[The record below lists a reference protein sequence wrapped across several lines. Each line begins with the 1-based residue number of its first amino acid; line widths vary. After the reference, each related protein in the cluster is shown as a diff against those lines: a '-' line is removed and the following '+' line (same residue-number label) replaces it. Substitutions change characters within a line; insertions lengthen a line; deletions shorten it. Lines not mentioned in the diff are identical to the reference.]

1 MSIVFTDPL
10 GRRFVFT
17 RQQPA
22 TQSTPPPVLR
32 DQAQSTLAG
41 LRSTTPQPWQTL
53 WRQWYPSTFSAR
65 DDDIRER
72 LAQDLVAKKVWLV
85 PEAVPANAPP
95 ANTARSSAKK
105 SPPPE
110 ELVPVRYPSAPPPPS
125 TEPNDR
131 AATRAATPSK
141 ASPDATTGATPFAQT
156 ETKGCPISMVSGEE
170 VLPLVD
176 ATLPGPVPFVFQ
188 RFYRSGHRRD
198 TGLGM
203 GWTHSGGDVLRLE
216 SQTALLSDN
225 EGRLLR
231 FALPALYQRSKL
243 LNEGLDLDY
252 VSADC
257 FILKQVGQND
267 KVFTRTGASNLFT
280 LTQIRH
286 PAYRP
291 ARTLGGIAEPAR
303 GFCLNFQHDAFGRL
317 LRVEGNWGK
326 ALRLARNDSG
336 HIVSLTLEN
345 TRTGQAQTVAEYD
358 YDSDGHLIAQ
368 SNAQGAGERYTYA
381 HDLLTQRQLASGF
394 NYYYEWDRA
403 DTSARCVHTWGD
415 NNTYD
420 YRFKWDPDN
429 NASCATDSRGHT
441 TTYVYDDFG
450 HIVHKID
457 PERGVHRYQYT
468 DGQLTGYIDP
478 TGATTHYLY
487 DEANRPA
494 GSRDALGHYRTVYYF
509 QGRPTEVTDPGGA
522 RWKRSYNALGQVESV
537 TDPAGAVTRFTYTPE
552 GLISTVT
559 DPAGRSTRYSWNDRA
574 ELIRETGPLGH
585 ALHYLHDDFGR
596 VVQRYGQMAGQSLDE
611 ALASAT
617 RYEYTV
623 TGRIAAVIDAN
634 GNTARF
640 TYNDAD
646 QLTDYTDPHGRTT
659 HYHYDDKLT
668 QPTARIDP
676 AGQMVR
682 YEYDPERNLIALI
695 NENGDHYRFVYDA
708 NERLIKETGFDG
720 RTQHYQYNA
729 AGHLIKHLD
738 SGEVQTEFERDA
750 LGRLQT
756 KQSRLIGDAPG
767 THRERTRYRHDGA
780 GRLLETY
787 NEHQYLSFEYDPLGN
802 VLTETHNDLNE
813 QRERIR
819 EQRIQH
825 RYNTLGQRVHT
836 TLPDENSIDYTFDAN
851 LAFSA
856 AAFNGQVLTAIERDP
871 LGRERARHHGPLTT
885 HTEYDPQGRLHKQY
899 VSNQQNSQ
907 SPIQREYGYDPI
919 GNLSFFKDGN
929 DETQFHYDALNR
941 LTQAIQAKAT
951 PEFFAF
957 DPAGN
962 LLAMSDNA
970 PTAPGLVK
978 GNRLLIQGDKKFTYD
993 ARGNLV
999 QETRG
1004 QDGKQIKRFTYNL
1017 NNQLIEVKSNHRDQN
1032 VSFKYD
1038 PLGRRIEK
1046 QDAFGATRY
1055 LWTDNLLAQEQRND
1069 SKKTYVY
1076 EPQTFK
1082 PIAQIHNGKIYHYHV
1097 DHLGTPRELTDP
1109 EGKIVWKAKYKTYGN
1124 LALKE
1129 VEEVE
1134 NNLRFQGQYFDEE
1147 TGLHYN
1153 RFRYYHPGTGQFIN
1167 QDPIGLLGGLNNY
1180 QYAPNPVQW
1189 IDPLG
1194 LCKDKKTADQRE
1206 VHPIS
1211 KDDIK
1216 FHKRYGGE
1224 EYEFYVDGPNG
1235 PLELAYTTVKPD
1247 EKSLEFYINNTFN
1260 KGIIIKGTGFG
1271 LTNEI
1276 LKRSI
1281 DIYAAEHGA
1290 PPEYLNGTII
1300 KKNLSNFQVEYD
1312 KARNTLPLN
1321 TPKNKVSEEA
1331 IKNISFG
1338 KERVNL
1344 GYDQISVD
1352 AGGMSDVEVDGKKLT
1367 DVPTKVKITAGR
1379 KPDGKPV

>member
-10 GRRFVFT
+10 GRRLVFT
-17 RQQPA
+17 RQPPA
-22 TQSTPPPVLR
+22 TQSIPQPLLS
-32 DQAQSTLAG
+32 DQAQRTLNG

-53 WRQWYPSTFSAR
+53 WRQWHPTNFSLR
-65 DDDIRER
+65 EEEIRER
-72 LAQDLVAKKVWLV
+72 VAQDLVAKKVWLV
-85 PEAVPANAPP
+85 PEVVPANAPP
-95 ANTARSSAKK
+95 ANTARSSGPKK
-105 SPPPE
+105 SSSPE
-110 ELVPVRYPSAPPPPS
+110 ELMPVRLPTAPPPPNP
-125 TEPNDR
+125 EPNDG

-141 ASPDATTGATPFAQT
+141 ASPDATTGAAPFAQT
-156 ETKGCPISMVSGEE
+156 ETNGCPISMVSGEE

-198 TGLGM
+198 TGLGI
-203 GWTHSGGDVLRLE
+203 GWTYSGGDVLRLE
-216 SQTALLSDN
+216 SKVALLSDN

-231 FALPALYQRSKL
+231 FALPAPYQRSKL

-257 FILKQVGQND
+257 FIVKQVGQND
-267 KVFTRTGASNLFT
+267 KVFTRQGASNLFA

-291 ARTLGGIAEPAR
+291 ARTLGGVTEPAR

-326 ALRLARNDSG
+326 ALRFARNDSG

-345 TRTGQAQTVAEYD
+345 TRTAQTQTVTEYEYD
-358 YDSDGHLIAQ
+358 ADGHLIAQ
-368 SNAQGAGERYTYA
+368 RNAQGAGERYTYT
-381 HDLLTQRQLASGF
+381 HDLLTQRQLATGF
-394 NYYYEWDRA
+394 NYYYEWDRS
-403 DTSARCVHTWGD
+403 DTSARCIHTWGD
-415 NNTYD
+415 NGIYD
-420 YRFKWDPDN
+420 YRFTWDPDN

-450 HIVHKID
+450 HVIHKID
-457 PERGVHRYQYT
+457 PERGVHRYTYT
-468 DGQLTGYIDP
+468 DGQLTAYTDP
-478 TGATTHYLY
+478 SGATTNYLY

-494 GSRDALGHYRTVYYF
+494 GSRDALGNYRTVYYF
-509 QGRPTEVTDPGGA
+509 QGRPTEVTEPGGA

-559 DPAGRSTRYSWNDRA
+559 DAAGRSTRYSWNDRA

-596 VVQRYGQMAGQSLDE
+596 VVQRYGQMAGQSVEE
-611 ALASAT
+611 AQASAT
-617 RYEYTV
+617 RYEYTA
-623 TGRIAAVIDAN
+623 TGRITAVIDAQ

-646 QLTDYTDPHGRTT
+646 QLTEYTDAHGRTT
-659 HYHYDDKLT
+659 QYHYDDKLT

-676 AGQMVR
+676 AGQKIR
-682 YEYDPERNLIALI
+682 YEYDPERNLIALT
-695 NENGDHYRFVYDA
+695 NENGDHYRFVYDG

-767 THRERTRYRHDGA
+767 SHRERSRYRHDGA

-787 NEHQYLSFEYDPLGN
+787 NEHQYLSFEYDALGN
-802 VLTETHNDLNE
+802 LLAETHNDLNE

-825 RYNTLGQRVHT
+825 RYNALGQRIHT
-836 TLPDENSIDYTFDAN
+836 TLPDGNTIEYTFDAN

-856 AAFNGQVLTAIERDP
+856 AAFNGQLLTAIERDP
-871 LGRERARHHGPLTT
+871 LGREHTRHQGPLTT

-899 VSNQQNSQ
+899 VSHQQNSQ
-907 SPIQREYGYDPI
+907 RPIQREYGYDPV
-919 GNLSFFKDGN
+919 GNLNFFKDGS
-929 DETQFHYDALNR
+929 DETHYHYDALNR
-941 LTQAIQAKAT
+941 LTQAIQAKTT

-970 PTAPGLVK
+970 PTAPGRVQ
-978 GNRLLIQGDKKFTYD
+978 GNRLLLQGDKKFTYD

-1004 QDGKQIKRFTYNL
+1004 QDGKHVKRFTYNL
-1017 NNQLIEVKSNHRDQN
+1017 NNQLIEVKSSQRDQS
-1032 VSFKYD
+1032 VRFKYD

-1046 QDAFGATRY
+1046 QDAFGTTRY

-1076 EPQTFK
+1076 EPQSFK
-1082 PIAQIHNGKIYHYHV
+1082 PIAQVHNGKVYHYHL
-1097 DHLGTPRELTDP
+1097 DHLGTPRELTNS

-1124 LALKE
+1124 LAIKE
-1129 VEEVE
+1129 VEEIE

-1194 LCKDKKTADQRE
+1194 LCKQNDQPVLGEMGNVVGTLPNNAVLYRYE
-1206 VHPIS
+1206 PANVASPMEPHESEYFRRS
-1211 KDDIK
+1211 KAM
-1216 FHKRYGGE
+1216 E
-1224 EYEFYVDGPNG
+1224 
-1235 PLELAYTTVKPD
+1235 
-1247 EKSLEFYINNTFN
+1247 
-1260 KGIIIKGTGFG
+1260 FG
-1271 LTNEI
+1271 LERGDYHALFLATE
-1276 LKRSI
+1276 
-1281 DIYAAEHGA
+1281 
-1290 PPEYLNGTII
+1290 
-1300 KKNLSNFQVEYD
+1300 
-1312 KARNTLPLN
+1312 NTLPAL
-1321 TPKNKVSEEA
+1321 TKLRE
-1331 IKNISFG
+1331 G
-1338 KERVNL
+1338 Q
-1344 GYDQISVD
+1344 GYFEN
-1352 AGGMSDVEVDGKKLT
+1352 DVVL
-1367 DVPTKVKITAGR
+1367 R
-1379 KPDGKPV
+1379 KTTVGELKQKYPDGIFTFDYRFNGPIPDNGFNGGSIAFVTKKS